1 MRGVSLATRLA
12 GAVLALSLVSLAV
25 ATVVGVSAGFDLGR
39 DVYETRLAS
48 AAGAGAFDVA
58 AAVDGTSAANESL
71 AISPQTVVA
80 IEEFSAALDEL
91 RADPTIDTDAITE
104 DLVAA
109 YDERYLA
116 PRRPGEPG
124 VPIGEVV
131 PSDPGALHLQRQYA
145 VRTVDAE
152 TGVPITG
159 EPALGQSTEV
169 RLVDDPARVEDA
181 GDGSAWSAVHDEY
194 HAAFRRV
201 VEEFGLVD
209 LYLVEPDDATIVY
222 SVQKQPDL
230 GTSLV
235 SGPSGGSVLAT
246 TVNAVIDDPTTVN
259 SDLRPYLAAG
269 GEIVGVIASP
279 VFDGDRLAGV
289 IAMMFAGERLDA
301 ILQRPPSDGV
311 DTRRPDVFLVGS
323 DGRLLTNP
331 AAFVAD
337 PAGYLEAS
345 EASGQLSAANRAA
358 IAEAGSVALIQP
370 LPSATAA
377 AAADGDTEV
386 ARRIS
391 VTGAEVFSTARRVP
405 IDRPEWFVVG
415 ELGFAD
421 AEAALGDFRSILI
434 VGASLFVIVIAFFA
448 VGWAQGIVRPVKA
461 ISARLD
467 DPGAASEPLE
477 IAPQSP
483 VEMHRLVENFTSMA
497 ATLERQQLGLA
508 LAREERLRLM
518 RSMLPG
524 AVADRL
530 ASGELDGVDE
540 VPQATVVVIVVLGL
554 GELVRHGGPSRR
566 GLVDQLHG
574 DLDDLAE
581 HHGLDR
587 IKVVGDAY
595 FASCGHD
602 RPFIDHAPRVV
613 TFATDAG
620 DAVREL
626 GRRNGHR
633 LDVGAGVHTGPVTV
647 GMTGGARL
655 VYDVWGDT
663 VATADHLAR
672 RAGPGVVLV
681 SDEVTALLPA
691 ELDTVATSDE
701 GVWRV
706 SDNVAPGDREAAT

>member
-1 MRGVSLATRLA
+1 MSLATRLA

-25 ATVVGVSAGFDLGR
+25 ATLVGVSAGVDLGR
-39 DVYETRLAS
+39 NVYESRLA
-48 AAGAGAFDVA
+48 AATSAGAFDVA
-58 AAVDGTSAANESL
+58 IAVSGMSAASESL

-80 IEEFSAALDEL
+80 VEQFASALDEL

-104 DLVAA
+104 DLIAA

-124 VPIGEVV
+124 VPVGEVI
-131 PSDPGALHLQRQYA
+131 PTDPAALHLQRQYA
-145 VRTVDAE
+145 VETVDAV
-152 TGVPITG
+152 TGAPIIG
-159 EPALGQSTEV
+159 EPAVGQQTEL
-169 RLVDDPARVEDA
+169 RLVENPARVENA
-181 GDGSAWSAVHDEY
+181 GDGSDWSAVHDEF
-194 HAAFRRV
+194 HPAFRRV

-230 GTSLV
+230 ATSLV
-235 SGPSGGSVLAT
+235 SGPSGGSVLAN
-246 TVNAVIDDPTTVN
+246 TVNAVIDDPTTIS
-259 SDLRPYLAAG
+259 SDLRTYVAAG

-289 IAMMFAGERLDA
+289 VAMMFPGERLDVL
-301 ILQRPPSDGV
+301 LQRPPSDDV
-311 DTRRPDVFLVGS
+311 DTRRPDVFLVGA
-323 DGRLLTNP
+323 DGRLLSNP

-337 PAGYLEAS
+337 PAGYLAAS
-345 EASGQLSAANRAA
+345 EESGQLSPTDRAA

-370 LPSATAA
+370 LPAATAA
-377 AAADGDTEV
+377 AAEEGDTEV
-386 ARRIS
+386 AQRIS
-391 VTGAEVFSTARRVP
+391 VTGDEVFTTARRVP
-405 IDRPEWFVVG
+405 LDSPEWFVVG
-415 ELGFAD
+415 ELGFDD
-421 AEAALGDFRSILI
+421 AEAALGDFRSILV
-434 VGASLFVIVIAFFA
+434 VGTSLFVIAIAFFA

-461 ISARLD
+461 ISARLA
-467 DPGAASEPLE
+467 DPGAASDPLV
-477 IAPQSP
+477 IPPQSP
-483 VEMHRLVENFTSMA
+483 VEMHRLVDSFSSMA
-497 ATLERQQLGLA
+497 ATLERQRLDLA
-508 LAREERLRLM
+508 LAREERLELM
-518 RSMLPG
+518 RRMLPS

-540 VPQATVVVIVVLGL
+540 VPQATVVVVVVLGL

-574 DLDDLAE
+574 DLDELAE

-626 GRRNGHR
+626 GNRYGHR
-633 LDVGAGVHTGPVTV
+633 LDVAAGVHTGPVTV

-681 SDEVTALLPA
+681 SDEVASLLPH
-691 ELDTVATSDE
+691 ELATVATTDQN
-701 GVWRV
+701 VRRV
-706 SDNVAPGDREAAT
+706 ADPADAAEQGAAT

>member
-1 MRGVSLATRLA
+1 MSLATRLA

-25 ATVVGVSAGFDLGR
+25 ATVVGVGTGFDLGR
-39 DVYETRLAS
+39 DVYESRLAS
-48 AAGAGAFDVA
+48 AAEAGAFDVA
-58 AAVDGTSAANESL
+58 AAVEGTSAANESL

-80 IEEFSAALDEL
+80 IEQFAAALDVL
-91 RADPTIDTDAITE
+91 RADTTIDPDAITE

-116 PRRPGEPG
+116 PRRPGGRG
-124 VPIGEVV
+124 VPISEVIGD
-131 PSDPGALHLQRQYA
+131 DPAALHLQRLYA
-145 VRTVDAE
+145 VETVDAL
-152 TGVPITG
+152 TGVRVTG
-159 EPALGQSTEV
+159 EPALEQQTEV
-169 RLVDDPARVEDA
+169 RLVDDPARIENA
-181 GDGSAWSAVHDEY
+181 GDGSEWSAVHDEY

-201 VEEFGLVD
+201 VEEFALVD
-209 LYLVEPDDATIVY
+209 LYLVEPDDATVVY
-222 SVQKQPDL
+222 SVQKRPDL

-235 SGPSGGSVLAT
+235 SGPSSGSVLAN
-246 TVNAVIDDPTTVN
+246 TVNAVIDDPTTTN
-259 SDLRPYLAAG
+259 SNLRTYVAG
-269 GEIVGVIASP
+269 GGQIVGVIASP
-279 VFDGDRLAGV
+279 VFDGERLAGV
-289 IAMMFAGERLDA
+289 IATMFAGERLDA
-301 ILQRPPSDGV
+301 VLQRPPSDGV
-311 DTRRPDVFLVGS
+311 DSHRPDVFLVGS

-331 AAFVAD
+331 AAFRAD
-337 PAGYLEAS
+337 PAGYLAAS
-345 EASGQLSAANRAA
+345 EASGQLRAADRAA
-358 IAEAGSVALIQP
+358 IAAAGSVALIQP

-377 AAADGDTEV
+377 AAARGDTEV
-386 ARRIS
+386 ERRIS
-391 VTGAEVFSTARRVP
+391 VTGAEVFTTARRVP
-405 IDRPEWFVVG
+405 IDSPAWFVVG

-421 AEAALGDFRSILI
+421 AEAALGDFRSILV
-434 VGASLFVIVIAFFA
+434 VGASLFVIAIAFFA

-461 ISARLD
+461 ISARLA

-483 VEMHRLVENFTSMA
+483 VEMHRLVDSFTSMA
-497 ATLERQQLGLA
+497 ATLERQRLGLA
-508 LAREERLRLM
+508 LAREERLGLM
-518 RSMLPG
+518 RSMLPS

-530 ASGELDGVDE
+530 ASGELDGIDE
-540 VPQATVVVIVVLGL
+540 VPQATVVVVVVLGL

-574 DLDDLAE
+574 DLDEFAE

-613 TFATDAG
+613 TFATDAR

-626 GRRNGHR
+626 GRRYGHS
-633 LDVGAGVHTGPVTV
+633 LDVAAGVHTGPVRV

-681 SDEVTALLPA
+681 SDEVKAMLPA
-691 ELDTVATSDE
+691 ELDTVATTDE
-701 GVWRV
+701 SAWRV
-706 SDNVAPGDREAAT
+706 SDAVRNAHREAAP